1 MSTNLGEEDFLRKK
15 VWKIINLTQ
24 ANQLFVHHKELSIK
38 FLAEKSK
45 KIQSKLLP
53 EILSLCVLNAIVPNS
68 AMLLIGGHGGG
79 KTTLVKL
86 LGRMFTATSL
96 NEIENSMIRGHPQL
110 TEEKL
115 IGTLKL
121 GKLMKDGEEVV
132 VWRQFVTNFWKIID
146 EVNRLTPYAQDIL
159 LSLLA
164 EGTVKYYDS
173 IITVNKFSLF
183 ATINP
188 NDVGTFELS
197 QPFLDRFGIS
207 VPISMPASHDLQL
220 ILSGKDEKYSGF
232 DELIQVP
239 KILNID
245 ELMEIWYY
253 VNRIPFTPEVNNFIH
268 AIIREFTLCS
278 RIDKGNT
285 EDIKPSAG
293 LCSGCHFNTAQNLCN
308 KINSILSVRVAKDL
322 LRYSKAL
329 AWLLGINGIDVNIVN
344 TIAPYVISHRVEY
357 VKRELDKSPYFGNK
371 NEFTQNILKLIQKRF
386 KNRERC
392 YQITERFRKGN
403 PKENDLMEL
412 KKFEKNDLIV
422 KYDLIPFVNSVNKKD
437 YPPVAQNIKEAA
449 KKGDI
454 SKLVEIRTDL
464 LEKIDFPNRGDLIE
478 WCNNELYKQTVTDYV
493 IKYSYWKDVWAD
505 IASEFSNLDQPLK
518 EAFSQRQTRQIRT
531 EDLLIEIN
539 VTGTNEES
547 LINIQISGG
556 SEALK
561 LRTILDNLDYI
572 QREEVERKT
581 LK

>member
-1 MSTNLGEEDFLRKK
+1 MPTNLGEEDILRKK
-15 VWKIINLTQ
+15 VWRIINLIQ
-24 ANQLFVHHKELSIK
+24 ANQLFVHHRELNIK
-38 FLAEKSK
+38 HFSEGSK
-45 KIQSKLLP
+45 KMQSKILP
-53 EILSLCVLNAIVPNS
+53 EILTLCILNALVPNS

-86 LGRMFTATSL
+86 LGRMITATSL
-96 NEIENSMIRGHPQL
+96 NEIENSIIRGHPQL

-121 GKLMKDGEEVV
+121 GKLMKEGEEEV

-173 IITVNKFSLF
+173 ITTINKFCLF

-188 NDVGTFELS
+188 NDVGTFDLS

-207 VPISMPASHDLQL
+207 VPIAMPASHDLQL
-220 ILSGKDEKYSGF
+220 ILAGKDEKYSGR
-232 DELIQVP
+232 DELIEVP
-239 KILNID
+239 KILTID

-253 VNRIPFTPEVNNFIH
+253 INKISFPNEVNNYIH

-285 EDIKPSAG
+285 EDIKPSTG
-293 LCSGCHFNTAQNLCN
+293 LCSGCHFNTAQNVCN
-308 KINSILSVRVAKDL
+308 KIDSILSVRVAKDL

-329 AWLLGINGIDVNIVN
+329 AWLLGIGKIDVNIVN
-344 TIAPYVISHRVEY
+344 TIAPYVISHRAVY

-371 NEFTQNILKLIQKRF
+371 YQFSENLLNSIQKRF
-386 KNRERC
+386 KNRQTC
-392 YQITERFRKGN
+392 YEIAERFREGN
-403 PKENDLMEL
+403 SKENDLEEL

-422 KYDLIPFVNSVNKKD
+422 KFDLIPFVSSVNNKK
-437 YPPVAQNIKEAA
+437 YPPLAQQIKNAA
-449 KKGDI
+449 KKGDLE
-454 SKLVEIRTDL
+454 KLADIRNEL
-464 LEKIDFPNRGDLIE
+464 LEEIDFPNRGDLIE
-478 WCNNELYKQTVTDYV
+478 WCNLELYKQTVTDYI
-493 IKYSYWKDVWAD
+493 IKFSYWKDVWAD
-505 IASEFSNLDQPLK
+505 IATEFPNLDQPFR
-518 EAFSQRQTRQIRT
+518 EAFSQRQTKQIRT

-539 VTGTNEES
+539 VTGTNEDS
-547 LINIQISGG
+547 LVNIQISGG

-561 LRTILDNLDYI
+561 LRSLMDNLNYI
-572 QREEVERKT
+572 KKQE
-581 LK
+581 

>member
-1 MSTNLGEEDFLRKK
+1 MSTKIVEEDQLRKK

-24 ANQLFVHHKELSIK
+24 ANQLFVHYKDLSIK
-38 FLAEKSK
+38 YLTEKSK
-45 KIQSKLLP
+45 KVSTSILP
-53 EILSLCVLNAIVPNS
+53 EILTLCVLNALVPNS
-68 AMLLIGGHGGG
+68 AILLVGGHGGG
-79 KTTLVKL
+79 KTTLAKL

-96 NEIENSMIRGHPQL
+96 NDVESSIIRGHPQL

-121 GKLMKDGEEVV
+121 GKLMKEGEEEVV
-132 VWRQFVTNFWKIID
+132 WRKFVTNFWKIID

-173 IITVNKFSLF
+173 IKSINKFCLF

-188 NDVGTFELS
+188 HDIGTFELS

-207 VPISMPASHDLQL
+207 VPISMPSSHDLQL
-220 ILSGKDEKYSGF
+220 ILSGKDEKYSGM
-232 DELIQVP
+232 DELVQVP
-239 KILNID
+239 EILSID
-245 ELMEIWYY
+245 DLMEIWYY
-253 VNRIPFTPEVNNFIH
+253 VNRIPFSSEVNNYIH

-278 RIDKGNT
+278 RVDKGNT

-293 LCSGCHFNTAQNLCN
+293 LCSGCHFNTAQNICN
-308 KINSILSVRVAKDL
+308 KIDSILSVRVAKDL

-329 AWLLGINGIDVNIVN
+329 AWLLGINNIDVNIVN
-344 TIAPYVISHRVEY
+344 TIAPYVISHRTIY

-371 NEFTQNILKLIQKRF
+371 YEFSKNILKIIQKRF
-386 KNRERC
+386 KNRETC

-403 PKENDLMEL
+403 PKDNDLTEL

-422 KYDLIPFVNSVNKKD
+422 KYDLIPFVNSINNKQ
-437 YPPVAQNIKEAA
+437 YPPIAQQIQEAS

-454 SKLVEIRTDL
+454 NTLVEIRNSL
-464 LEKIDFPNRGDLIE
+464 MEEIDFPNRGDLIE
-478 WCNNELYKQTVTDYV
+478 WINRELFKQTVTDYV
-493 IKYSYWKDVWAD
+493 IKYSYWKEVWAD
-505 IASEFSNLDQPLK
+505 IAAEFSNLDQPLK
-518 EAFSQRQTRQIRT
+518 EAFSQRQTKQIRT
-531 EDLLIEIN
+531 EDMLIEIN
-539 VTGTNEES
+539 VTGTTDDS

-561 LRTILDNLDYI
+561 LKTVLDNLEYI
-572 QREEVERKT
+572 QKED
-581 LK
+581 

>member
-1 MSTNLGEEDFLRKK
+1 MRTNLGEEEILRKK
-15 VWKIINLTQ
+15 VWKIINLIQ
-24 ANQLFVHHKELSIK
+24 ANQLFVHYKELSIK
-38 FLAEKSK
+38 FLEEKKK
-45 KIQSKLLP
+45 KIQSKTLP

-79 KTTLVKL
+79 KTSITKF
-86 LGRMFTATSL
+86 LGRMFTASSL
-96 NEIENSMIRGHPQL
+96 ADIENSIIRGHPQL

-132 VWRQFVTNFWKIID
+132 VWRKFVTNFWKIID

-173 IITVNKFSLF
+173 IRTISKFCLF

-207 VPISMPASHDLQL
+207 VPISMPTSHDLQL
-220 ILSGKDEKYSGF
+220 ILSGKDDKYANF

-239 KILNID
+239 KILTID

-293 LCSGCHFNTAQNLCN
+293 LCSGCHFNTTPNVCN
-308 KINSILSVRVAKDL
+308 KIDTILSVRVAKDL

-329 AWLLGINGIDVNIVN
+329 AWLLGINAIDVNIVN
-344 TIAPYVISHRVEY
+344 TIAPYVISHRVAF

-371 NEFTQNILKLIQKRF
+371 YGFTQNILKTIQKRF
-386 KNRERC
+386 KNREKC
-392 YQITERFRKGN
+392 YQITERFREGN
-403 PKENDLMEL
+403 PKEDDLTEL

-422 KYDLIPFVNSVNKKD
+422 KFDLLPFVNSVNNKN
-437 YPPVAQNIKEAA
+437 YSPVAQQIKDAA

-454 SKLVEIRTDL
+454 EILAEIRNDL

-478 WCNNELYKQTVTDYV
+478 WCNLELYKQTVTDYV

-518 EAFSQRQTRQIRT
+518 DAFAQRQTRQIRT

-539 VTGTNEES
+539 VTGIEEES
-547 LINIQISGG
+547 LVNIQISGG
-556 SEALK
+556 ADALK
-561 LRTILDNLDYI
+561 LRSIMDNLDYI
-572 QREEVERKT
+572 QKQE
-581 LK
+581 